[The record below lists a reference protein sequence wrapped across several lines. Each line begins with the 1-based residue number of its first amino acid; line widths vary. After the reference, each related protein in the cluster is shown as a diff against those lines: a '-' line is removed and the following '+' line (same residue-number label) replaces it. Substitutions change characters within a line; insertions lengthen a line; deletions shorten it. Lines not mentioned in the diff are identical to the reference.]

1 MHDNPDIG
9 DGNRA
14 GMQAGGIYID
24 ESGHTGDLLKPDRG
38 YGFSGQPHFVLAGV
52 GPMSPEQASALLEP
66 LVARHKLKMQ
76 EIKSDRLHKRPAFAL
91 DLIRALRAAEVPL
104 FIEAV
109 DKTFFLMTSIINCQI
124 LPPVAGFA
132 GGPED
137 QYVRNTFAD
146 FLYYRLPDPVLDV
159 YVAACRADSA
169 EAARASLVRLLG
181 WAREADAEDEEE
193 AAILEALG
201 QSLADTLDDFEQAC
215 AEALDGYRRF
225 LPLPDTGKRE
235 KTYWLLP
242 NYSSLTNL
250 YARIN
255 RFQRGKLAHLTLVH
269 DEQAQFDGI
278 LRAAKQ
284 DAEAFVDRSGHIH
297 LGADY
302 AFGETAELVFARSSA
317 SPGLMIADVV
327 AGHVRRVLREQ
338 MAGREIDTNAYAAF
352 MEIWEAGD
360 EARGIG
366 LNLVLPT
373 ETVRQFQF
381 DALLR
386 QAAGRDTKATAGT

>member
-1 MHDNPDIG
+1 MRDNPDIG

-24 ESGHTGDLLKPDRG
+24 ESGHTGDLLRPDRG
-38 YGFSGQPHFVLAGV
+38 YGFSGQPHSVLAGV

-109 DKTFFLMTSIINCQI
+109 DKTFFLMTSIVNCQI

-137 QYVRNTFAD
+137 QYVRNAFAD

-181 WAREADAEDEEE
+181 WAREADAEDEKE
-193 AAILEALG
+193 AAILAALG

-215 AEALDGYRRF
+215 AEAPDGYRRF
-225 LPLPDTGKRE
+225 LPALPAGAGHGQARQD
-235 KTYWLLP
+235 LLAAAELFVADP
-242 NYSSLTNL
+242 P
-250 YARIN
+250 
-255 RFQRGKLAHLTLVH
+255 
-269 DEQAQFDGI
+269 
-278 LRAAKQ
+278 LRADQPLPARQ
-284 DAEAFVDRSGHIH
+284 A
-297 LGADY
+297 GAPHPDPRR
-302 AFGETAELVFARSSA
+302 AGAIRRHPAR
-317 SPGLMIADVV
+317 G
-327 AGHVRRVLREQ
+327 Q
-338 MAGREIDTNAYAAF
+338 AGR
-352 MEIWEAGD
+352 
-360 EARGIG
+360 RG
-366 LNLVLPT
+366 
-373 ETVRQFQF
+373 
-381 DALLR
+381 LR
-386 QAAGRDTKATAGT
+386 